1 MHISILL
8 AVCVTLASASTPFVN
23 TQSGSNGLV
32 CPATTPFGT
41 CAAQTTVPL
50 TNPSINLHLTV
61 VVIEENEITEEE
73 NEITEEEN
81 EITGDEATVEEAPEA
96 VSPEDVHTLTT
107 GAPVFMSPEEQS
119 LSHM

>member
-1 MHISILL
+1 MHISIIL
-8 AVCVTLASASTPFVN
+8 AACVTLASASTPFVN

-61 VVIEENEITEEE
+61 VVIEE
-73 NEITEEEN
+73 EN
-81 EITGDEATVEEAPEA
+81 EITGGEATVEEAPEA
-96 VSPEDVHTLTT
+96 MSPEDVHTLTT

>member
-8 AVCVTLASASTPFVN
+8 AACVTLASASTPFVN

-61 VVIEENEITEEE
+61 VVIEEE